1 MIQWIELC
9 ICGAALFAIR
19 DSSFM
24 EEVRK
29 LPANESDDDVS
40 RQQKKIRDKYCEAF
54 VDEYQ
59 EVATK
64 KLQILRD
71 KIRTMLQVGRFP
83 VKFIK
88 DFHNLFRFSTTH
100 SVKRLERSIYV
111 SSEIRTKHPFS
122 QI

>member
-1 MIQWIELC
+1 
-9 ICGAALFAIR
+9 
-19 DSSFM
+19 M